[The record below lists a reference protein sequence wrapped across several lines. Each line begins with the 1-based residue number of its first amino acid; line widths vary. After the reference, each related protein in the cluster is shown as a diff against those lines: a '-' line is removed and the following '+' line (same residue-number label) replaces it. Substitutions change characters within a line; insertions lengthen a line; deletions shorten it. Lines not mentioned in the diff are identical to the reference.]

1 MLLYGHIV
9 VEFDEHLF
17 HEDRSSAKIC
27 NEYVGELMVSYKLHI
42 VNKFALMKAMQV
54 QLLWEL

>member
-1 MLLYGHIV
+1 MLLYSHIV

-17 HEDRSSAKIC
+17 HEDRSGAKIC

-54 QLLWEL
+54 QLL